1 MILIIKSTHSLSTIL
16 TDRSSGWW
24 ATQWVTIQS
33 ISILTHSLSEWSE
46 HNSYTVM
53 TMNTIDS
60 KEKDS
65 WWNTLL
71 ILQINSLNHYSQHSE
86 VISILHPSL
95 FHLSHS
101 SIPYSLVM
109 KNRLLFV
116 SIHTNLCPTN
126 SLHCYHLYD
135 CEISPYCFIIHSSIH
150 THGYKAVYDNDS
162 VTQRSVTDLHSS
174 TTTYSHWLLE
184 QSILRGYLWNQRYWF
199 VHAIPIH
206 DNYKSSKE
214 CSILM
219 IMTLHPITTREWM
232 NLVG

>member
-1 MILIIKSTHSLSTIL
+1 MILIIKSTHSLSTLL

-24 ATQWVTIQS
+24 ATPWVTIQF

-86 VISILHPSL
+86 VISILHLSL

-101 SIPYSLVM
+101 SIPYSL
-109 KNRLLFV
+109 LLWRTDCYSFQSIRISVLPTLFIVIISMTVRYHHTV
-116 SIHTNLCPTN
+116 SL
-126 SLHCYHLYD
+126 S
-135 CEISPYCFIIHSSIH
+135 
-150 THGYKAVYDNDS
+150 TH
-162 VTQRSVTDLHSS
+162 
-174 TTTYSHWLLE
+174 
-184 QSILRGYLWNQRYWF
+184 QSILMDTKQ
-199 VHAIPIH
+199 
-206 DNYKSSKE
+206 
-214 CSILM
+214 CM
-219 IMTLHPITTREWM
+219 ITIR
-232 NLVG
+232 

>member
-1 MILIIKSTHSLSTIL
+1 MILIIKSTHSLSILL

-24 ATQWVTIQS
+24 DTPWVTIHLHS
-33 ISILTHSLSEWSE
+33 HSLSEWSE

-86 VISILHPSL
+86 VISILH
-95 FHLSHS
+95 LSHS

-109 KNRLLFV
+109 KDRLLFV

-126 SLHCYHLYD
+126 TLHCYHLYG
-135 CEISPYCFIIHSSIH
+135 CEISPYSFIIHSSIH
-150 THGYKAVYDNDS
+150 THGY
-162 VTQRSVTDLHSS
+162 
-174 TTTYSHWLLE
+174 
-184 QSILRGYLWNQRYWF
+184 
-199 VHAIPIH
+199 
-206 DNYKSSKE
+206 
-214 CSILM
+214 
-219 IMTLHPITTREWM
+219 
-232 NLVG
+232 